1 MVYYIYIKDKEME
14 KMNKRNFFNN
24 LVTNLR
30 EADASIR
37 CHTNTDAYNNPIMV
51 TASKP
56 FNPELSTH
64 SENVISVKCDRNV
77 VSVLVDGVLVDK
89 VDWKKHYTPNMVA
102 LTVERVRY
110 FIK

>member
-1 MVYYIYIKDKEME
+1 
-14 KMNKRNFFNN
+14 MNKRDFFNT

-30 EADASIR
+30 EADASIH
-37 CHTNTDAYNNPIMV
+37 CHTNTDAYNNPIKI

-56 FNPELSTH
+56 VNPKVSTH
-64 SENVISVKCDRNV
+64 SENGISVKCDRNV

-102 LTVERVRY
+102 STVDTVRN

>member
-1 MVYYIYIKDKEME
+1 
-14 KMNKRNFFNN
+14 MNKREFFNN

-30 EADASIR
+30 EADASIH
-37 CHTNTDAYNNPIMV
+37 CHTNTDAYNNPIKV

-56 FNPELSTH
+56 FNPKLSTH
-64 SENVISVKCDRNV
+64 SENVISVECDRNV

-102 LTVERVRY
+102 LTVDTVRN

>member
-1 MVYYIYIKDKEME
+1 MK
-14 KMNKRNFFNN
+14 KRDFLNN

-30 EADASIR
+30 EADASIY
-37 CHTNTDAYNNPIMV
+37 CHTNTDAYNNPFMV

-56 FNPELSTH
+56 FNPKVSTH
-64 SENVISVKCDRNV
+64 SENVIAVECDRNI
-77 VSVLVDGVLVDK
+77 VSVYVDGVLVDK

-102 LTVERVRY
+102 STVDTVRN